1 MMNYLKGSGSAIMI
15 TMLGFALISEGF
27 DSFQYFYPAL
37 LYVSGFG
44 YVFGLLGL
52 ACLFLIKKKNYNA
65 VKSYVLFLLLGI
77 ACGGGIILGTDG
89 EFLPRVLILTTL
101 GSLTFLASQKIKFK
115 AAVYTLSAFP
125 ILFISLGTIYVS
137 LQ

>member
-15 TMLGFALISEGF
+15 TMLAFGLISEGF
-27 DSFQYFYPAL
+27 DSFNYFYPAL

-52 ACLFLIKKKNYNA
+52 ACLFLIEKKNYNA
-65 VKSYVLFLLLGI
+65 VKGYVLFLLLGI
-77 ACGGGIILGTDG
+77 ACGGGLILGPDG
-89 EFLPRVLILTTL
+89 DFLPRVLMLTTL
-101 GSLTFLASQKIKFK
+101 GSLTFLASQRIKFK
-115 AAVYTLSAFP
+115 VAVYTLSVFP
-125 ILFISLGTIYVS
+125 ILFIGLGTIYVG